1 MSALRIDAA
10 GYQTKI
16 IEYCDTEGA
25 CRKMAFLACF
35 EYLSPCY

>member
-1 MSALRIDAA
+1 MVVIR
-10 GYQTKI
+10 KI

-25 CRKMAFLACF
+25 CRKMAFLACC